1 MVLRCQGDAVVLSL
15 VWWKCDGVGDG
26 VVLAWCGGS
35 VMVVK
40 KGRVLHKL
48 RGSRHVIR
56 SSLDSRAKDLS
67 FVHVLAQTPIL
78 HVLTQYLVVFST
90 LLLA

>member
-35 VMVVK
+35 VMVV
-40 KGRVLHKL
+40 H
-48 RGSRHVIR
+48 
-56 SSLDSRAKDLS
+56 
-67 FVHVLAQTPIL
+67 
-78 HVLTQYLVVFST
+78 
-90 LLLA
+90 